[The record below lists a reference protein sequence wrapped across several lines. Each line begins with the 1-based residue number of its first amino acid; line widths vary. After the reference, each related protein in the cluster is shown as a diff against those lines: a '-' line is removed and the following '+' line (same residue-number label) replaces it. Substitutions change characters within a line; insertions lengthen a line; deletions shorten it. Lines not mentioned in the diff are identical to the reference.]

1 MWVHILHILDI
12 VDFFSSRKPLYYW
25 WNPLILLFSSLMLS
39 SVIQSPYIS
48 PWILNIPESQ
58 SLNPS
63 ILILWIQSSMYSE
76 KHSTSPSRKMKIS
89 HFSLIRNSLLN
100 YSAEQHTINNYLSWL
115 QMDPPSS
122 LSSEV
127 AKHFPI
133 WAKWG
138 VYVKQKRNNNKFS
151 NITWENTSSISIQLL
166 TL

>member
-1 MWVHILHILDI
+1 MI
-12 VDFFSSRKPLYYW
+12 FFSENLYFTDE
-25 WNPLILLFSSLMLS
+25 NLILKSQILLFSSLMLS
-39 SVIQSPYIS
+39 SVFQTPYIS

-89 HFSLIRNSLLN
+89 HFSLILLLQCK
-100 YSAEQHTINNYLSWL
+100 EQHTINNYLSCL
-115 QMDPPSS
+115 QMDCPSN

-133 WAKWG
+133 WAKRS
-138 VYVKQKRNNNKFS
+138 VYMKK
-151 NITWENTSSISIQLL
+151 NTTIIISVISQEKILQA
-166 TL
+166 